1 MYIGHFDFDH
11 PLLWT
16 VPDVLTPGECAAL
29 VEGAAGH
36 EWLLATV
43 NRAGGRAVDAQV
55 RDSSTAV
62 LRDPALASELYRRL
76 LPHLPARMAI
86 ELAGRGRVGMD
97 VVGMHVPLRIYR
109 YEVGQQF
116 ALHHDQSYA
125 GEGGARSLLTA
136 MVYLNEGFAG
146 GETDFPS
153 SGAPS
158 SRAPGRRCCFSTC
171 CSTPAS
177 ASPRARSWSS
187 APISYTAPSADPR
200 TRPRR
205 RAAPP
210 GRTAA
215 DAGAHDRRARRFA
228 DGSPQVHGNSQCL
241 PTDQPR
247 KRTASSGPG
256 P

>member
-76 LPHLPARMAI
+76 LPHLPARMSI

-146 GETDFPS
+146 GETDFPEQ
-153 SGAPS
+153 
-158 SRAPGRRCCFSTC
+158 RRTIV
-171 CSTPAS
+171 
-177 ASPRARSWSS
+177 PRAGTALLFQHMLLHAGKRVTAGTKLVLRSD
-187 APISYTAPSADPR
+187 ILY
-200 TRPRR
+200 RPER
-205 RAAPP
+205 
-210 GRTAA
+210 
-215 DAGAHDRRARRFA
+215 
-228 DGSPQVHGNSQCL
+228 
-241 PTDQPR
+241 
-247 KRTASSGPG
+247 
-256 P
+256 